1 MTIAEQNQKLLEL
14 LGDRRMT
21 IRQLAEE
28 GACIIVNGME
38 KNVRDRMEKMV
49 TSGVLRKVK
58 IKQSRKPLGGWQ
70 FGPRPCLHGYE
81 RVKEGV

>member
-21 IRQLAEE
+21 VRQLAEE

-38 KNVRDRMEKMV
+38 KNVRDRLEKLV
-49 TSGVLRKVK
+49 SSGVLRKVK
-58 IKQSRKPLGGWQ
+58 IKQGRKVLGGAQ
-70 FGPRPCLHGYE
+70 FGQNKCLHGYE
-81 RVKEGV
+81 RVKEKV

>member
-1 MTIAEQNQKLLEL
+1 MIIAEQNQKLLEL

-21 IRQLAEE
+21 VRQLADE

-38 KNVRDRMEKMV
+38 KNLRDRLEKMV

-58 IKQSRKPLGGWQ
+58 IKQSRKPLGGFQ
-70 FGPRPCLHGYE
+70 FGPRSSHHGYE
-81 RVKEGV
+81 RVKEKV

>member
-21 IRQLAEE
+21 VRQLADE

-38 KNVRDRMEKMV
+38 KNVRDRMERLV
-49 TSGVLRKVK
+49 SSGVLRKVK
-58 IKQSRKPLGGWQ
+58 IKQGRKQLGGWQ

-81 RVKEGV
+81 LVKEKV